1 MIVVYVILA
10 LLMLG
15 MMVLIH
21 EAGHFWAS
29 RMTGI
34 PVKEFGIGFGPKLTS
49 KKSKKYDTLFV
60 LRAIPA
66 GGYCMYYGED
76 DPSSDQS
83 DPRSLYRQNVW
94 KRMFAIVMGPMMNF
108 ISAFLVCVIFLL
120 CLGRISYG
128 EPDMT
133 KPCVIISV
141 DEGSPA
147 AKAGLLPEDQ
157 ILRIDGID
165 AVGYGTE
172 SGYRTSELFSSY
184 TGGEEGVAV
193 TVMRNGEEALLR
205 VYPRLDPAEGVYH
218 VGISYAPQAKIE
230 QINSLGSLFQNSF
243 RYMIDTGGTI
253 LKGLGSLFSSWNSFT
268 SNASGPI
275 GIVSTVAEAT
285 RDYGITAY
293 VELLI
298 IISVNLG
305 LFNLIPIPGLDGS
318 RVVFLLVEAIRG
330 KPVNQKIEAIIH
342 LCGYVLLFGL
352 IILCSCQDV
361 IRLF

>member
-1 MIVVYVILA
+1 MIVIYVILA

-34 PVKEFGIGFGPKLTS
+34 PVKEFGIGFGPKLRS
-49 KKSKKYDTLFV
+49 KKSKKYDTSFV
-60 LRAIPA
+60 LRLIPA

-76 DPSSDQS
+76 DPSADRS
-83 DPRSLYRQNVW
+83 DPRSLSRQNVW

-147 AKAGLLPEDQ
+147 AKAGLQPEDQ
-157 ILRIDGID
+157 ILLIDGED
-165 AVGYGTE
+165 AIGYGTE
-172 SGYRTSELFSSY
+172 NGYRTSELLSTY
-184 TGGEEGVAV
+184 TGDDDGV
-193 TVMRNGEEALLR
+193 TVTVLRNENRTELR
-205 VYPRLDPAEGVYH
+205 VFPQFDAAAGGYR
-218 VGISYAPQAKIE
+218 VGISYAPQAKFE
-230 QINSLGSLFQNSF
+230 QINSLGSLIGNSF
-243 RYMIDTGGTI
+243 RYMIDTGGAI
-253 LKGLGSLFSSWNSFT
+253 LKGLSSIFSSWSSFT

-285 RDYGITAY
+285 RDYGIAAY

-361 IRLF
+361 LRLF